1 MANVDPQSEIISIQ
15 SVTKRFGEV
24 VAVNNADLEIGEGE
38 FFSVLGPSGCGNTT
52 LLRMLA
58 GFE

>member
-24 VAVNNADLEIGEGE
+24 VAVNNADLEIG
-38 FFSVLGPSGCGNTT
+38 
-52 LLRMLA
+52 
-58 GFE
+58 